1 MPSVTPQQQPMPREG
16 LEPRMGVLEM
26 FSLREVAVLMG
37 RKRMRPVLEEQ
48 GVEAAER
55 VLVPMEPRPRTVSVQ
70 QRQQV
75 AAMAVRV
82 RLPAP

>member
-1 MPSVTPQQQPMPREG
+1 MPREG
-16 LEPRMGVLEM
+16 LELRMGALEM
-26 FSLREVAVLMG
+26 FSMRAVAVLMA
-37 RKRMRPVLEEQ
+37 RKRMRPVSEEQ

-55 VLVPMEPRPRTVSVQ
+55 VLAPMEPRPRTVSVQ